1 MKIVTKS
8 EILTVLRQFDPLL
21 DVESGFVD
29 YSKGLACIPPVS
41 ELVLEK
47 GEVHVKC
54 GYLKAGVH
62 YVIKVASGFYGNS
75 VLGLPSSNGLMMLFS
90 TETGEAKCLLQDEGI
105 LTDHRTAI
113 AGAIVAKYFA
123 PAVVSAIGVVGTGIQ
138 ACLQVKRVSQ
148 VTGCKKIIVWGRST
162 EAAERFRRS
171 MQVEG
176 YSVELIEHLESL
188 AEKSNLII
196 TTTPSS
202 RPLLSQKMIQAGTLI
217 IAIGTDTPEKQELD
231 TDILVN
237 ATKIIVDSKKQS
249 LTRGEVSRALRASA
263 IGEHQVFELGAEI
276 AKGRRPTM
284 ATETTV
290 VDLTG
295 LAVQD
300 LKIAEFVL
308 NRIN

>member
-1 MKIVTKS
+1 MKIVTKP

-47 GEVHVKC
+47 GEVHIKC

-123 PAVVSAIGVVGTGIQ
+123 PAGSRMEAKTLWPLSASVIAI
-138 ACLQVKRVSQ
+138 
-148 VTGCKKIIVWGRST
+148 
-162 EAAERFRRS
+162 RR
-171 MQVEG
+171 
-176 YSVELIEHLESL
+176 
-188 AEKSNLII
+188 
-196 TTTPSS
+196 P
-202 RPLLSQKMIQAGTLI
+202 RPLLL
-217 IAIGTDTPEKQELD
+217 P
-231 TDILVN
+231 V
-237 ATKIIVDSKKQS
+237 
-249 LTRGEVSRALRASA
+249 TRMFCCFMGLSRWLFDA
-263 IGEHQVFELGAEI
+263 
-276 AKGRRPTM
+276 
-284 ATETTV
+284 
-290 VDLTG
+290 
-295 LAVQD
+295 
-300 LKIAEFVL
+300 
-308 NRIN
+308 